1 MIRLRR
7 ERARPPAE
15 PCPPDLGWAALRP
28 QSVEGV
34 HLLFLNRPPDDIPP
48 DDGGATIVPASSLG
62 WMPGLVG
69 SVDRGGSRQLWGAR
83 SQPGL
88 RGAPRSSRGRREC
101 RRLWR
106 CG

>member
-34 HLLFLNRPPDDIPP
+34 RELALAQSGLL
-48 DDGGATIVPASSLG
+48 GEVA
-62 WMPGLVG
+62 
-69 SVDRGGSRQLWGAR
+69 
-83 SQPGL
+83 
-88 RGAPRSSRGRREC
+88 E
-101 RRLWR
+101 
-106 CG
+106 